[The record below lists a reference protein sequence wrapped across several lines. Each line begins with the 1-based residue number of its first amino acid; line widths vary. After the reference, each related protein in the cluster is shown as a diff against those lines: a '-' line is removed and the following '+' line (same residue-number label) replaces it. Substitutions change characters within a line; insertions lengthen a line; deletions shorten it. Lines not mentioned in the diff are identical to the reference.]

1 MKQDG
6 ETTVVSFVSIK
17 GGTGKTN
24 ISILLARALVSSGKR
39 VLLVDFDLNNS
50 LSFYFL
56 DDAMMEKTKLLN
68 IAKALN
74 SEDNN
79 LCDYAVQTRFPG
91 IDLIASTPYLA
102 DMRTMNDKRLKRMIP
117 SLQKKYN
124 IVILDCPPTYDNI
137 VLNAVNASDFTITPV
152 LKDTFSYNAAC
163 FLADVLPRDADLKNW
178 YILINGFNSRFENAK
193 AGRQKDFIELYKKNE
208 GFTIMP
214 QETWLPWTSDIHFT
228 IDYRTLLTCNKSTSR
243 SSPLGAVYSPGLHTS
258 IAELA
263 GCFFDEGLKVPE
275 VF

>member
-24 ISILLARALVSSGKR
+24 TSILLARCLESSGKR

-56 DDAMMEKTKLLN
+56 SETQMEKTKRLN

-74 SEDNN
+74 DENNN
-79 LCDYAVQTRFPG
+79 LRDYAVQTRFPG

-117 SLQKKYN
+117 SLKGKYD

-137 VLNAVNASDFTITPV
+137 IINAVNASDHTITPV

-163 FLADVLPRDADLKNW
+163 FLADVLPRDAELKNW
-178 YILINGFNSRFENAK
+178 HILINGFNSRFGNART
-193 AGRQKDFIELYKKNE
+193 GRQKDFVELYKKNE
-208 GFTIMP
+208 SFAIMP
-214 QETWLPWTSDIHFT
+214 QATWLPWTSDIHFT
-228 IDYRTLLTCNKSTSR
+228 IDYRTLLTRNKGT
-243 SSPLGAVYSPGLHTS
+243 PPGAVYSPDLHAAIS
-258 IAELA
+258 ELA
-263 GCFFDEGLKVPE
+263 GCFFDEELKVPE
-275 VF
+275 AF